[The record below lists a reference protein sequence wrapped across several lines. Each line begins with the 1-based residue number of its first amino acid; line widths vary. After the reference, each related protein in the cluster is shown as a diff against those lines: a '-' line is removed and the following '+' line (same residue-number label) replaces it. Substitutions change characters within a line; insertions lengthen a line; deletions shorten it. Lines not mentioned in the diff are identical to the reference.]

1 MFAYQHLSRRVYAG
15 RIERTTLPCRPSRG
29 ERWTRARLLTRLAV
43 VPALQDVQLVS
54 SSQTVVSGR
63 QVFAFTIK
71 ADVRAGENG

>member
-1 MFAYQHLSRRVYAG
+1 LNAAG
-15 RIERTTLPCRPSRG
+15 FTYSPEG
-29 ERWTRARLLTRLAV
+29 VARLLTRLAV